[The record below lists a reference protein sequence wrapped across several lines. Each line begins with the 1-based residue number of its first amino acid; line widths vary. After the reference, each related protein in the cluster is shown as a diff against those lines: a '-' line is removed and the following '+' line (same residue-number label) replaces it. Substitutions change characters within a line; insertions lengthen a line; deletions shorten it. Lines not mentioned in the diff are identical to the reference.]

1 MERNYYV
8 VRAAYT
14 AASLE
19 AVKYVT
25 NELLGSGR
33 KFRNAQH
40 KETTIVKLAQK
51 EMEASGFKPCLL
63 NPEGQLA
70 PIYERVEKDEEN
82 ASWWTKAI
90 FTMESIALRDELL
103 EGSML
108 RDLEQAKKEN
118 MVEGS
123 ICPDCNDGKVRE
135 QSSRTR
141 LRCGVC
147 GSIYYS
153 MHMITQAIGAELT
166 GRYAF
171 ENGPGRAFAHAPFTR
186 IKGRY
191 LIVTQHGGL
200 DI

>member
-14 AASLE
+14 AASME
-19 AVKYVT
+19 AVKYAA
-25 NELLGSGR
+25 NEVVERS
-33 KFRNAQH
+33 FRNKSH
-40 KETTIVKLAQK
+40 KETTIVRMALK
-51 EMEASGFKPCLL
+51 EMEASGFKPLLL
-63 NPEGQLA
+63 NAEGALA
-70 PIYERVEKDEEN
+70 PIYERVENDEEN
-82 ASWWTKAI
+82 CSWWTKAI
-90 FTMESIALRDELL
+90 FTLDSIALRDKLL
-103 EGSML
+103 DGSML
-108 RDLEQAKKEN
+108 KDLEQAKKEN

-141 LRCGVC
+141 LRCSVC

-153 MHMITQAIGAELT
+153 VHMIVQAIGAELT
-166 GRYAF
+166 GRYAYAA
-171 ENGPGRAFAHAPFTR
+171 GPGCAFAHAPFTR

>member
-1 MERNYYV
+1 MERNYHV

-14 AASLE
+14 AASMA
-19 AVKYVT
+19 AVEYVASD
-25 NELLGSGR
+25 LVGR
-33 KFRNAQH
+33 KFRNQQH

-51 EMEASGFKPCLL
+51 EMEASGFKPLLL
-63 NPEGQLA
+63 NKEGSLA
-70 PIYERVEKDEEN
+70 PIYEHVEKDEEN
-82 ASWWTKAI
+82 ASWWTKTI
-90 FTMESIALRDELL
+90 FTLDSIALRDEVL

-108 RDLEQAKKEN
+108 KDLELAKKEN

-123 ICPDCNDGKVRE
+123 ICPDCNDGYVRE
-135 QSSRTR
+135 RTGSNR
-141 LRCGVC
+141 LRCGMC

-153 MHMITQAIGAELT
+153 VHQITQAIGSELT

-171 ENGPGRAFAHAPFTR
+171 ENGPGRPFAHAPFTR
-186 IKGRY
+186 IKGRH

>member
-14 AASLE
+14 AASME
-19 AVKYVT
+19 AVKYAT
-25 NELLGSGR
+25 NEVVERS
-33 KFRNAQH
+33 FRNKSH
-40 KETTIVKLAQK
+40 KDTTIVRMAMK
-51 EMEASGFKPCLL
+51 EMEASGFKPLLL
-63 NPEGQLA
+63 NSEGALA
-70 PIYERVEKDEEN
+70 PIYERVESDEEN

-108 RDLEQAKKEN
+108 KDLEQAKKEN

-153 MHMITQAIGAELT
+153 VHMIVQAIGAELT

-171 ENGPGRAFAHAPFTR
+171 ENGPGCAFAHAPFTR
-186 IKGRY
+186 IQGKH